1 MLRARKPIAWGRQW
15 PVRVFLLGPTSQAA
29 FRLLLEA
36 LNGLQSFFV
45 SAGFADFATGRFF
58 RHSAAFPFWPKAS

>member
-1 MLRARKPIAWGRQW
+1 
-15 PVRVFLLGPTSQAA
+15 VFLLGPTSQAA